1 MIPIPLKKLAHV
13 TQGIPY
19 KINDHQWT
27 NLLINTVTTNSRYQ
41 LINGLFIALKGE
53 YFDGH
58 NFVKDAINAGAIALL
73 VDHPLTISCPQ
84 VIVKDTRLAMG
95 KLAAWVRSQSKA
107 KIIGLTGSSG
117 KTSVKEMTATILS
130 NYEKTVFTDANFNND
145 IGVALTL
152 FHLTIEH
159 KYAVIEIGA
168 NNINE
173 VKYASNIVKPDTALI
188 NNLFAAHLEGF
199 ISLSGVAK
207 AKGEIFYGLAKT
219 GTAIINLASN
229 DWKNWKFSFN
239 QQQTIWYF
247 SIVKQHKANFYAEN
261 IFTKLTGVEFELHTP
276 IGVILILLPL
286 LGKHNIANALAASAL
301 AISVGATL
309 EQVSLGLT
317 NVKPISGR
325 LYPINLASGKLIL
338 DDTYNA
344 NIGSII
350 AAANVLSQ
358 MPGYR
363 ILVVGD
369 MTELGDKTDIYHRKV
384 GKKIQ
389 KMNFDRVFSIGQKSA
404 IISKYSLYGE
414 HFISK
419 KELVSKLISLINEN
433 KIISV
438 LVKGSQNTAMKEIVL
453 SLKERF
459 LC

>member
-1 MIPIPLKKLAHV
+1 
-13 TQGIPY
+13 
-19 KINDHQWT
+19 
-27 NLLINTVTTNSRYQ
+27 
-41 LINGLFIALKGE
+41 
-53 YFDGH
+53 
-58 NFVKDAINAGAIALL
+58 
-73 VDHPLTISCPQ
+73 
-84 VIVKDTRLAMG
+84 
-95 KLAAWVRSQSKA
+95 
-107 KIIGLTGSSG
+107 
-117 KTSVKEMTATILS
+117 
-130 NYEKTVFTDANFNND
+130 
-145 IGVALTL
+145 
-152 FHLTIEH
+152 
-159 KYAVIEIGA
+159 
-168 NNINE
+168 
-173 VKYASNIVKPDTALI
+173 
-188 NNLFAAHLEGF
+188 
-199 ISLSGVAK
+199 
-207 AKGEIFYGLAKT
+207 EIFYGLAKT

-363 ILVVGD
+363 ILVIGD
-369 MTELGDKTDIYHRKV
+369 MTELGDKTDIYHWKV

-453 SLKERF
+453 SLK
-459 LC
+459 